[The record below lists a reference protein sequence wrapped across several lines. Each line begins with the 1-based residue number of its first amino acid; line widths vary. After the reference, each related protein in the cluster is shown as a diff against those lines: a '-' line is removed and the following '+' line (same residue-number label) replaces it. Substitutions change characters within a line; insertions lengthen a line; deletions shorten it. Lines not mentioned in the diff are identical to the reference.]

1 MVSTTRPHRPGG
13 ALITMKDVVYGMS
26 RGRRLAATALLIGT
40 AFMGGV
46 ADASAQRR
54 PVADEYPRMHA
65 GGALMLAQ
73 PLGAFDRYVGL
84 GGGIEGF
91 FRVGIDEAGIVSLR
105 LQGGFV
111 NYGNETQQV
120 CLSQTVGCRIVVDL
134 TTSNNILFF
143 GVGPELGAPA
153 GPIRL
158 YANGTAGFSYFSTD
172 SNVSG
177 DQDFEPF
184 ATTRNFGDGGFAFSA
199 GGGMQVHL
207 ARTEGGTTIG
217 LDLGA
222 SYQRNGFREYLTE
235 GGITDL
241 PDGSI
246 RLDVKRSRADLML
259 WRLGVTVGF
268 GVGRETQAP
277 RGWDMR

>member
-1 MVSTTRPHRPGG
+1 
-13 ALITMKDVVYGMS
+13 MKSVGYGMS
-26 RGRRLAATALLIGT
+26 SGRRLVVTALLAGT
-40 AFMGGV
+40 AFFGGT

-54 PVADEYPRMHA
+54 AEPDEHPRMHA

-84 GGGIEGF
+84 GGGIDGF
-91 FRVGIDEAGIVSLR
+91 FRVGLDEAGIVGVR

-111 NYGNETQQV
+111 NYGNETREV

-143 GVGPELGAPA
+143 GIGPEIGAPA
-153 GPIRL
+153 GPLRL

-177 DQDFEPF
+177 DLDFEPF
-184 ATTRNFGDGGFAFSA
+184 ATTRNFGDGGFALTA
-199 GGGMQVHL
+199 GGGIQLHL
-207 ARTEGGTTIG
+207 ARTDGATIG

-246 RLDVKRSRADLML
+246 RLDVKRSRADLLL

-268 GVGRETQAP
+268 RGGGETHSP
-277 RGWDMR
+277 RGWGLR